1 LAASGCS
8 GGSSSGAAGSFR
20 GQLRAHDGR
29 EIAWSCS
36 TRDGTNGTVTVDGQ
50 GFDLSKGALFLV
62 ATSDQKTKVEQVAVD
77 LSNLQ
82 GNSTP
87 DYPFQ
92 EKLQALGEAQP
103 RIAAFFKESPTRK

>member
-20 GQLRAHDGR
+20 GQLRAHDKR

-36 TRDGTNGTVTVDGQ
+36 TTDGTNGTVTVDGQ
-50 GFDLSKGALFLV
+50 RFDLSKGALFLV
-62 ATSDQKTKVEQVAVD
+62 STSDPTIKVEQIAVD
-77 LSNLQ
+77 LSKLQ
-82 GNSTP
+82 DNSTL

-103 RIAAFFKESPTRK
+103 RIAAFFKESQTRK